1 MKHRVALIALTSLGV
16 ALSSVPASAAESS
29 AVVALVAVVA
39 RGAMGEIVP
48 LYEREHPGTHVQVDY
63 GGAQVLVAE
72 VEAGEP
78 VDLIMVGETAIAPL
92 SAQGK
97 IAAPVGILAYREAV
111 LVPRGSK
118 KVRSLRDLANPGV
131 HVALGTANSPPA
143 TYAHEVLSKASKSY
157 GADFER
163 KVLANVTTTKTS
175 SAEIALAV
183 KNGLVDAAIG
193 FTSDESEAVDA
204 IAVPAEDDVVTVSR
218 AAVVT
223 GAPHAAAAQ
232 AFLDYL
238 RGPEA
243 QAIFHKHH
251 LDAPH

>member
-1 MKHRVALIALTSLGV
+1 M
-16 ALSSVPASAAESS
+16 
-29 AVVALVAVVA
+29 
-39 RGAMGEIVP
+39 
-48 LYEREHPGTHVQVDY
+48 
-63 GGAQVLVAE
+63 
-72 VEAGEP
+72 
-78 VDLIMVGETAIAPL
+78 
-92 SAQGK
+92 
-97 IAAPVGILAYREAV
+97 
-111 LVPRGSK
+111 
-118 KVRSLRDLANPGV
+118 
-131 HVALGTANSPPA
+131 
-143 TYAHEVLSKASKSY
+143 
-157 GADFER
+157 
-163 KVLANVTTTKTS
+163 ANVTTTKTS